1 MSGYGQNCYNLF
13 TDTCNVI
20 VWPNIYSGTKV
31 FLSSLLYVL
40 LFTTFCYCLYIIII
54 IITIIAS
61 SYIVHIAKNAHNK
74 YKKLIII
81 N

>member
-1 MSGYGQNCYNLF
+1 MDKIVTIYLQIHVMSLCGQTF
-13 TDTCNVI
+13 TQEPKFFFPV
-20 VWPNIYSGTKV
+20 Y
-31 FLSSLLYVL
+31 FYVL